1 MDGRRWH
8 DSIDRGQTMRT
19 RLVCLLVGVILLPG
33 CRSVKQFLFPDDF
46 RHDRPGVYETTD
58 RRHRVE
64 RYEDR
69 KNAEIIKERT
79 GRWPDPFPD
88 RTPDPY

>member
-1 MDGRRWH
+1 
-8 DSIDRGQTMRT
+8 
-19 RLVCLLVGVILLPG
+19 LLVGVILLPG

-46 RHDRPGVYETTD
+46 RQTGPGAYETTD
-58 RRHRVE
+58 KRHRVE

-69 KNAEIIKERT
+69 KNAEIRREQA
-79 GRWPDPFPD
+79 GRRPDPFPG

>member
-1 MDGRRWH
+1 M
-8 DSIDRGQTMRT
+8 
-19 RLVCLLVGVILLPG
+19 LPG

-46 RHDRPGVYETTD
+46 PHDRRGAYETTD
-58 RRHRVE
+58 KRQRVE

-79 GRWPDPFPD
+79 GRRPDAFPD